1 MSNYF
6 FPFLLVEPFCVFVE
20 GDDADAAAAAGTGV
34 TDTDADAGAL
44 LGGLCKKLMK
54 KVATPPLIMYMS
66 HLGTRTSVLY
76 IADSTC
82 AR

>member
-6 FPFLLVEPFCVFVE
+6 FPFLLVEPFCCVFVE
-20 GDDADAAAAAGTGV
+20 GDDAAAAAGTGV
-34 TDTDADAGAL
+34 TDTGADAGAL

-76 IADSTC
+76 IAESTC
-82 AR
+82 AK